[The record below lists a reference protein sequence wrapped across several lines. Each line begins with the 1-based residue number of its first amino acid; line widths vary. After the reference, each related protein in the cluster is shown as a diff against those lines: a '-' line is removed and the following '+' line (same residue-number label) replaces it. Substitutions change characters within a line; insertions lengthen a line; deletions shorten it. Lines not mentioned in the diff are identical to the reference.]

1 MLSHCLTTSVAC
13 ERTPWKGRARRP
25 RVVARRE
32 AFYSPSRVVQTS
44 QVTHSVR
51 MRRAPSTQ
59 DSPDRALRPPSV
71 KPPMR
76 PRGSVAERWKLGI
89 SASSRLSSTCRTAP
103 DRDERVRN
111 ETRVKRYT
119 VGRPRTGMKPPARE
133 LSFRER
139 EIFSFPS
146 SPNAPC
152 QLRTVRS
159 RPRAN
164 RRQQGRAISTSIE
177 RERDATSHHRF
188 TERAIGGQNESPVDP
203 ARPSHRSVTDGA
215 NAAGASDRRTPNVH
229 RVASQS
235 PFVVAKCIPTHAVTI
250 PLRSIA

>member
-1 MLSHCLTTSVAC
+1 
-13 ERTPWKGRARRP
+13 
-25 RVVARRE
+25 
-32 AFYSPSRVVQTS
+32 
-44 QVTHSVR
+44 
-51 MRRAPSTQ
+51 
-59 DSPDRALRPPSV
+59 
-71 KPPMR
+71 MR
-76 PRGSVAERWKLGI
+76 PRGSVAERWKLLPQEELAPPPSFLPRAELRPI
-89 SASSRLSSTCRTAP
+89 ETSESVTRQESSVTLS
-103 DRDERVRN
+103 DVRVR
-111 ETRVKRYT
+111 
-119 VGRPRTGMKPPARE
+119 GMKPPARE

-164 RRQQGRAISTSIE
+164 RRQQGRAISTCIE
-177 RERDATSHHRF
+177 RERDVTSHHRF
-188 TERAIGGQNESPVDP
+188 TERATGGQNESPVDP

-215 NAAGASDRRTPNVH
+215 NAAGGSDRRTPYVH